1 MNLGLQGKR
10 AIVGGATSGLGRATA
25 VALADEGCDLVL
37 WSSSQENLDETAHM
51 LSARTSVSV
60 TTVSA
65 DAKQP
70 EAAAR
75 VAEAALAGGHVDIVV
90 LNAGGPP
97 PVDPAATTPEGWSSA
112 LQMLALTPIMLAT
125 ALLPGMR
132 ERRFG
137 RVLAVLSSG
146 VVEPIPNLAYSNAGR
161 AALAAW
167 LKTVSMAVAADGV
180 TVNGV
185 LPGRFDTPRVAALDR
200 ARAQTTGGSEAE
212 VRLASEQSIPAG
224 RYGDPAEF
232 GAFVAMLA
240 SPAFGYV
247 TGRMHAVDGG
257 MLKSY

>member
-1 MNLGLQGKR
+1 MNLGLDGKR

-25 VALADEGCDLVL
+25 VALADEGCNLVL
-37 WSSSQENLDETAHM
+37 WSSSQEHLDETAHM
-51 LSARTSVSV
+51 LSSRTSVSV

-65 DAKQP
+65 DAKKP
-70 EAAAR
+70 DTASR
-75 VAEAALAGGHVDIVV
+75 VAEAALAGGDVDIVV

-97 PVDPAATTPEGWSSA
+97 PVDPTATTPEGWSAA
-112 LQMLALTPIMLAT
+112 LQMLTLTPIMLAT

-132 ERRFG
+132 ERGFG

-161 AALAAW
+161 SALAAW
-167 LKTVSMAVAADGV
+167 LKTVSVEVAADGV

-200 ARAQTTGGSEAE
+200 ARAQSTGTSEAD
-212 VRLASEQSIPAG
+212 VRAASEQSIPAG

-240 SPAFGYV
+240 STASGYI
-247 TGRMHAVDGG
+247 TGRMHAADGG

>member
-1 MNLGLQGKR
+1 MNLGLEGKR

-25 VALADEGCDLVL
+25 VALADEGCNLVL
-37 WSSSQENLDETAHM
+37 WSSSQDNLDETAHM
-51 LSARTSVSV
+51 LSTRSSV
-60 TTVSA
+60 TVMTVSA
-65 DAKQP
+65 DAKKP
-70 EAAAR
+70 ETASR
-75 VAEAALAGGHVDIVV
+75 VAEAALRGGDVDIAV

-97 PVDPAATTPEGWSSA
+97 PVDPTATTLEGWSSA
-112 LQMLALTPIMLAT
+112 FQMLTLTPIMLAT

-146 VVEPIPNLAYSNAGR
+146 VEEPIPNLAYSNAGR

-167 LKTVSMAVAADGV
+167 LKTVSTAVAADGV

-185 LPGRFDTPRVAALDR
+185 LPGRFDTPRVAALDG
-200 ARAQTTGGSEAE
+200 ARAQATGKSVSE
-212 VRLASEQSIPAG
+212 VRAASEQSIPAG

-240 SPAFGYV
+240 STASGYI

>member
-1 MNLGLQGKR
+1 MNLGLEGKR

-25 VALADEGCDLVL
+25 GALADEGCDLVL
-37 WSSSQENLDETAHM
+37 WSSSQQNLDETAHM
-51 LSARTSVSV
+51 LTTRTSV
-60 TTVSA
+60 TVMTVAA

-70 EAAAR
+70 DTAER
-75 VAEAALAGGHVDIVV
+75 VAEAALAGGDVDIVV

-97 PVDPAATTPEGWSSA
+97 PVDPTATTPEGWSTA
-112 LQMLALTPIMLAT
+112 LQMLTLTPIMLAT

-132 ERRFG
+132 ERHFG

-167 LKTVSMAVAADGV
+167 LKTVSVEVAADGV

-185 LPGRFDTPRVAALDR
+185 LPGRFDTPRVGALDS
-200 ARAQTTGGSEAE
+200 ARAQATGKSVAE
-212 VRLASEQSIPAG
+212 VRAASEQSIPAG

-232 GAFVAMLA
+232 GAFVVMLA
-240 SPAFGYV
+240 SAGSGYV